1 MRLLRGRAA
10 TRASDDAVTGRCL
23 DRTADTGERV
33 VRVWRPHKQVAF
45 GRRDTHADGYDAA
58 REAASQHGYQPVV
71 RRTGGRAC
79 AYTGSTVAFLRTE
92 PVENVRTG
100 LGDRYDDLATTVQ
113 RALWRL
119 GVPAQ
124 QGEPDASFCPGG
136 HSLSADGKIVGI
148 AQRVTGDAALVA
160 GILVVDCHEEL
171 ATVLNPVYDALGL
184 PFDPET
190 VGSLDRAGGRTEW
203 PAIRLEIEGALLDG
217 IEPTV
222 EEVTAP
228 AEPIE

>member
-10 TRASDDAVTGRCL
+10 TRSADDAVTGRCL

-33 VRVWRPHKQVAF
+33 VRVWRPHKQLAF
-45 GRRDTHADGYDAA
+45 GRRDRRCDGYETA
-58 REAASQHGYQPVV
+58 REIAEERGYPAVV

-92 PVENVRTG
+92 PIVDVRQG
-100 LGDRYDDLATTVQ
+100 LQDRYAAVTTMIQ

-124 QGEPDASFCPGG
+124 QGEPEDSFCPGG
-136 HSLSADGKIVGI
+136 HSLSADGKLVGI
-148 AQRVTGDAALVA
+148 AQRVTGDAALIA
-160 GILVVDCHEEL
+160 GTLLVDDHD
-171 ATVLNPVYDALGL
+171 AIADVLEPVYGALTI

-190 VGSLDRAGGRTEW
+190 VGSLERSGGRTEW
-203 PAIRLEIEGALLDG
+203 TAIRLELEGALLSG
-217 IEPTV
+217 VEPTV
-222 EEVTAP
+222 EEVA
-228 AEPIE
+228 